1 MRKLIYLLFAI
12 FIAATAYTQES
23 ESNLS
28 KGVAL
33 GISFNSYTNTDGG
46 IVLNAQSP
54 IFAKL
59 LKVDFS
65 GGMVFI
71 NMIPKGG
78 TEYRTF
84 NAYPLTLGMSG
95 SVDYKDIVRGSFG
108 IGGAMVVSDKR
119 ITSELFYAMYLKIKA
134 EIFLRKNFSIFIE
147 SNILG
152 FDFTG
157 DGSKG
162 FKNDNPI
169 PSPRYMEGF
178 STGIGFSI
186 YLK

>member
-1 MRKLIYLLFAI
+1 MKKIIYLSIALFI
-12 FIAATAYTQES
+12 TITAFTQENKS
-23 ESNLS
+23 DLN

-33 GISFNSYTNTDGG
+33 GISFNGYTNTDGG
-46 IVLNAQSP
+46 IVFNAQSP
-54 IFAKL
+54 FFAKL
-59 LKVDFS
+59 IKVDFS

-95 SVDYKDIVRGSFG
+95 SVDYKNIVRGSFG
-108 IGGAMVVSDKR
+108 IGGVMVFSDKR
-119 ITSELFYAMYLKIKA
+119 ITSEINYAMYLKIKA
-134 EIFLRKNFSIFIE
+134 EIFLRKNFSIFVE

-152 FDFTG
+152 FDFTA
-157 DGSKG
+157 DGSEG